1 MALMFD
7 VIIVYYYDTVK
18 RMRRINMFS
27 KRLNEL
33 RKSRGIPAQQMAD
46 YLHTSL
52 RNYRKYE
59 SGDARPTMESLILIA
74 DYLDVSLDY
83 LLCRDEYM
91 ERKGRT
97 E

>member
-1 MALMFD
+1 
-7 VIIVYYYDTVK
+7 
-18 RMRRINMFS
+18 MFS

-33 RKSRGIPAQQMAD
+33 RKSKGISAQLLAD
-46 YLHTSL
+46 YLHVGL

-59 SGDARPTMESLILIA
+59 SGDARPTMESLVLIA

-91 ERKGRT
+91 ARKGRT